1 MILLL
6 IVRNIL
12 RNKKNSL
19 SIVLLIGAI
28 TGLFFIGNSITGNG
42 SRGLRRSFVDNMTA
56 DVLIEESGDVTMNLF
71 GANTPVI
78 EDFFAVPVLS
88 AYESITALLD
98 EMSEIESWTG
108 QVSGGA
114 ALEIAGVR
122 EPALLCGIDGAS
134 YFNVFPGISLLE
146 GRFLSGGEFG
156 VMITAEKAQSI
167 ERRTGRRPAPGDPVL
182 FTSAGTAGF
191 KIREAP
197 LVGIFSYRNPAPSMN
212 EVVLA
217 DAQTVRVLAEIQV
230 ATAGAE
236 LSEESV
242 SLLGQGASLDT
253 LFGDD
258 GGGAQSGGASAAD
271 GGAASGASSAGDLM
285 EELSGLLS
293 GNSDRLE
300 EERSALAAGGDWNFI
315 VVRLAPGESPERF
328 IAKTRGLLAGYG
340 AMAVGW
346 RYAAGGQAIIALLVQ
361 ALFNGGAFLV
371 SIACILAVVN
381 ILLIAVFKRTREI
394 GTLRAIGA
402 RDRYIRL
409 LIFGENTALG
419 LSAGLL
425 GVIAGNILLEW
436 VNHAHITVDNDLLA
450 SILGG
455 KIIHFGFSPS
465 LAALS
470 LAVALVLSVLSSI
483 FPVETAVKI
492 APVVAVQQG

>member
-114 ALEIAGVR
+114 ALEIAGMR
-122 EPALLCGIDGAS
+122 EPPALLCGIDGDT

-146 GRFLSGGEFG
+146 GRFLQGGEFG

-167 ERRTGRRPAPGDPVL
+167 ERRTGRRPVPGDPVML
-182 FTSAGTAGF
+182 TAAGNAGF

-197 LVGIFSYRNPAPSMN
+197 LVGIFSYRNPIPMMN

-217 DAQTVRVLAEIQV
+217 DAQTVRVLTEIQI

-236 LSEESV
+236 PSDESV
-242 SLLGQGASLDT
+242 SLLGQGASLDA

-258 GGGAQSGGASAAD
+258 GGSAQSGGASAAD
-271 GGAASGASSAGDLM
+271 GEGGDLM
-285 EELSGLLS
+285 EELAGLLS

-300 EERSALAAGGDWNFI
+300 EERSAEAAGGDWNFI

-328 IAKTRGLLAGYG
+328 IAKTRGVLAGYG

-346 RYAAGGQAIIALLVQ
+346 RYAAGGQAIVALIVQ

-409 LIFGENTALG
+409 LIFGENTVLG
-419 LSAGLL
+419 LCAGLL
-425 GVIAGNILLEW
+425 GVIAGNLLLEW
-436 VNHAHITVDNDLLA
+436 VNQAQITVNNDFLA

-455 KIIHFGFSPS
+455 KIVHIGFSPA

-470 LAVALVLSVLSSI
+470 LAVALALSVLSSI